1 MIGPL
6 MEVHSVCPRGS
17 SLSTGLHTLTGR
29 STSQVKVSEILS
41 HRAARRPTLAER
53 CMIRKECY
61 SATTFIDGVRSCDAF
76 HARDEH
82 ASLSASN
89 QRLPMAVEEGSW
101 DVGKNVERSGKRG

>member
-1 MIGPL
+1 MTGPL

-17 SLSTGLHTLTGR
+17 SLSTGLPTLTRR
-29 STSQVKVSEILS
+29 STSQVKILEILIQS
-41 HRAARRPTLAER
+41 AVSQPTLAER
-53 CMIRKECY
+53 CMTRKECY